1 MFKIEGLEK
10 LTRQLSEAEKAI
22 ASIDGDLGSV
32 NFNPNDPESIE
43 RAIIEVENLVD
54 SKLHDY
60 ADNPLVTQL
69 AEQMKEQLRETI
81 IGKAAE
87 ARIEGSEEP

>member
-69 AEQMKEQLRETI
+69 AEQMKEQLSRLL
-81 IGKAAE
+81 
-87 ARIEGSEEP
+87 RNSPGSSRS